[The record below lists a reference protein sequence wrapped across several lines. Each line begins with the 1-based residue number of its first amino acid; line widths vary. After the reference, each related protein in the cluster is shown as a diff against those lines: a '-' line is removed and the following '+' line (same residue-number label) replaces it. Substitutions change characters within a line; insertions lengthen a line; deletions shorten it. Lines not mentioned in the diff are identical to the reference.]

1 MQAVLKSF
9 PAKVSDLAVL
19 GFGTLTANAYA
30 PRLAAWEHLAGIPK
44 GRSNPL
50 VKGGVHAP
58 PENASVRGGRRSL
71 SRELTP
77 TAQREYHHFVIRGMS
92 FQPSDLVSC
101 AQRKRNFPYDFEA
114 TSSSGLLTFL
124 AIVVGPVP
132 EIWSDEHKGK

>member
-19 GFGTLTANAYA
+19 GFGT
-30 PRLAAWEHLAGIPK
+30 
-44 GRSNPL
+44 
-50 VKGGVHAP
+50 
-58 PENASVRGGRRSL
+58 
-71 SRELTP
+71 LTP